1 LWFYSTLPLYIV
13 IFKGKVNFF
22 PANRLKNIPLRLA
35 FCAFEVYSKE
45 YPFSCGRYAGLKIDK
60 TKIDEIKG
68 FLDERESARLYE
80 IALEASKKGPCLEI
94 GSYCGKS
101 AVYIGGACKEN
112 NAVLFSLDHH
122 RGSEEQQPRQEYFDP
137 DLLDAQTNLI
147 DTLPFFRRTLAVFNL
162 EDTVIPIV
170 GRSEIVGRDWQ
181 TPLSFIF
188 IDGSHA
194 YESALKDYEVWSKHL
209 MPGGYLVFHDIFPDP
224 AKGGQAPYRVYQL
237 AVASGRY
244 EELPL
249 FVSLG
254 ILKRKK

>member
-1 LWFYSTLPLYIV
+1 M
-13 IFKGKVNFF
+13 
-22 PANRLKNIPLRLA
+22 NID
-35 FCAFEVYSKE
+35 KI
-45 YPFSCGRYAGLKIDK
+45 KIDK
-60 TKIDEIKG
+60 IKG
-68 FLDERESARLYE
+68 FLDERESEYLYE
-80 IALEASKKGPCLEI
+80 LALKASKKGPCLEI

-122 RGSEEQQPRQEYFDP
+122 RGSEEQQPGQEYFDP
-137 DLLDAQTNLI
+137 DLLNEQTGLI
-147 DTLPFFRRTLAVFNL
+147 DTLPLFRHTLAVFAL
-162 EDTVIPIV
+162 ENTVIPVV
-170 GRSEIVGRDWQ
+170 GRSETVGRVWQ
-181 TPLSFIF
+181 TPLSLIF

-194 YESALKDYEVWSKHL
+194 YESVLKDYQIWSKHL

-224 AKGGQAPYRVYQL
+224 EKGGQAPYRVYQL
-237 AVASGRY
+237 AVASRQY

>member
-1 LWFYSTLPLYIV
+1 M
-13 IFKGKVNFF
+13 
-22 PANRLKNIPLRLA
+22 NID
-35 FCAFEVYSKE
+35 KI
-45 YPFSCGRYAGLKIDK
+45 KIDK
-60 TKIDEIKG
+60 IKG
-68 FLDERESARLYE
+68 FLDERESEYLYE
-80 IALEASKKGPCLEI
+80 LALKASKKGPCLEI

-122 RGSEEQQPRQEYFDP
+122 RGSEEQQPGQEYFDP
-137 DLLDAQTNLI
+137 DLLNEQTGLI
-147 DTLPFFRRTLAVFNL
+147 DTLPLFRHTLAVFAL

-170 GRSEIVGRDWQ
+170 GRSETIGRAWQ
-181 TPLSFIF
+181 TPLSLIF

-194 YESALKDYEVWSKHL
+194 YESVLKDYQIWSKHL

-224 AKGGQAPYRVYQL
+224 VKGGQAPYRVYQL
-237 AVASGRY
+237 AVASRQY

>member
-1 LWFYSTLPLYIV
+1 LLFTLLKFIQNKTLSHR
-13 IFKGKVNFF
+13 KGAK
-22 PANRLKNIPLRLA
+22 LNID
-35 FCAFEVYSKE
+35 KI
-45 YPFSCGRYAGLKIDK
+45 KIDK
-60 TKIDEIKG
+60 IKG
-68 FLDERESARLYE
+68 FLDERESDYLYQL
-80 IALEASKKGPCLEI
+80 ALKASKKGPCLEI

-122 RGSEEQQPRQEYFDP
+122 RGSEEQQPGQEYFDP
-137 DLLDAQTNLI
+137 DLLNEQTGLI
-147 DTLPFFRRTLAVFNL
+147 DTLPLFRHTLAVFAL
-162 EDTVIPIV
+162 ENTVIPVV
-170 GRSEIVGRDWQ
+170 GRSETVGRVWQ
-181 TPLSFIF
+181 TPLSLIF

-194 YESALKDYEVWSKHL
+194 YESVLKDYQIWSKHL

-224 AKGGQAPYRVYQL
+224 EKGGQAPYRVYQL
-237 AVASGRY
+237 AVASRQY

>member
-1 LWFYSTLPLYIV
+1 LLFTLLKFIQNKTLSHR
-13 IFKGKVNFF
+13 KGAKLN
-22 PANRLKNIPLRLA
+22 
-35 FCAFEVYSKE
+35 
-45 YPFSCGRYAGLKIDK
+45 IDK
-60 TKIDEIKG
+60 TKIDKIKG
-68 FLDERESARLYE
+68 FLDERESDYLYQL
-80 IALEASKKGPCLEI
+80 ALKASKKGPCLEI

-122 RGSEEQQPRQEYFDP
+122 RGSEEQQPGQEYFDP
-137 DLLDAQTNLI
+137 DLLNEQTGLI
-147 DTLPFFRRTLAVFNL
+147 DTLPLFRHTLAVFAL

-170 GRSEIVGRDWQ
+170 GHSETIGRAWQ
-181 TPLSFIF
+181 TPLSLIF

-194 YESALKDYEVWSKHL
+194 YESVLKDYQIWSKHL

-224 AKGGQAPYRVYQL
+224 EKGGQAPYRVYQL
-237 AVASGRY
+237 AVASRQY

>member
-1 LWFYSTLPLYIV
+1 MLWKFIQNKTLSHR
-13 IFKGKVNFF
+13 KGAK
-22 PANRLKNIPLRLA
+22 LNID
-35 FCAFEVYSKE
+35 KI
-45 YPFSCGRYAGLKIDK
+45 KIDK
-60 TKIDEIKG
+60 IKG
-68 FLDERESARLYE
+68 FLDERESEYLYE
-80 IALEASKKGPCLEI
+80 LALKASKKGPCLEI

-122 RGSEEQQPRQEYFDP
+122 RGSEEQQPGQEYFDP
-137 DLLDAQTNLI
+137 DLLNEQTGLI
-147 DTLPFFRRTLAVFNL
+147 DTLPLFRHTLAVFAL

-170 GRSEIVGRDWQ
+170 GRSETIGRAWQ
-181 TPLSFIF
+181 TPLSLIF

-194 YESALKDYEVWSKHL
+194 YESVLKDYQIWSKHL

-224 AKGGQAPYRVYQL
+224 EKGGQAPYRVYQL
-237 AVASGRY
+237 AVASRQY

>member
-1 LWFYSTLPLYIV
+1 M
-13 IFKGKVNFF
+13 
-22 PANRLKNIPLRLA
+22 NID
-35 FCAFEVYSKE
+35 KI
-45 YPFSCGRYAGLKIDK
+45 KIDK
-60 TKIDEIKG
+60 IKG
-68 FLDERESARLYE
+68 FLDERESDYLYQL
-80 IALEASKKGPCLEI
+80 ALKASKKGPCLEI

-122 RGSEEQQPRQEYFDP
+122 RGSEEQQPGQEYFDP
-137 DLLDAQTNLI
+137 DLLNEQTGLI
-147 DTLPFFRRTLAVFNL
+147 DTLPLLRHTLAVFAL

-170 GRSEIVGRDWQ
+170 GRSETVGRAWQ
-181 TPLSFIF
+181 TPLSLIF

-194 YESALKDYEVWSKHL
+194 YESVLKDYQIWSKHL

-224 AKGGQAPYRVYQL
+224 EKGGQAPYRVYQL
-237 AVASGRY
+237 AVASRQY

>member
-1 LWFYSTLPLYIV
+1 M
-13 IFKGKVNFF
+13 N
-22 PANRLKNIPLRLA
+22 
-35 FCAFEVYSKE
+35 
-45 YPFSCGRYAGLKIDK
+45 IDK
-60 TKIDEIKG
+60 TKIDRIKG
-68 FLDERESARLYE
+68 FLDERESEYLYE
-80 IALEASKKGPCLEI
+80 LALKASKKGPCLEI

-122 RGSEEQQPRQEYFDP
+122 RGSEEQQPGQEYFDP
-137 DLLDAQTNLI
+137 DLLNEQTGLI
-147 DTLPFFRRTLAVFNL
+147 DTLPLFRHTLAVFAL
-162 EDTVIPIV
+162 ENTVIPVV
-170 GRSEIVGRDWQ
+170 GRSETVGRVWQ
-181 TPLSFIF
+181 TPLSLIF

-194 YESALKDYEVWSKHL
+194 YESVLKDYQIWSKHL

-224 AKGGQAPYRVYQL
+224 GKGGQAPYRVYQL
-237 AVASGRY
+237 AVASRQY

>member
-1 LWFYSTLPLYIV
+1 L
-13 IFKGKVNFF
+13 N
-22 PANRLKNIPLRLA
+22 
-35 FCAFEVYSKE
+35 
-45 YPFSCGRYAGLKIDK
+45 IDK
-60 TKIDEIKG
+60 TKIDKIKG
-68 FLDERESARLYE
+68 FLDERESDYLYQL
-80 IALEASKKGPCLEI
+80 ALKASKKGPCLEI

-122 RGSEEQQPRQEYFDP
+122 RGSEEQQPGQEYFDP
-137 DLLDAQTNLI
+137 DLLNEQTGLI
-147 DTLPFFRRTLAVFNL
+147 DTLPLFRHTLAVFAL

-170 GRSEIVGRDWQ
+170 GRSETIGRAWQ
-181 TPLSFIF
+181 TPLSLIF

-194 YESALKDYEVWSKHL
+194 YESVLKDYQIWSKHL

-224 AKGGQAPYRVYQL
+224 EKGGQAPYRVYQL
-237 AVASGRY
+237 AVASRQY

>member
-1 LWFYSTLPLYIV
+1 M
-13 IFKGKVNFF
+13 
-22 PANRLKNIPLRLA
+22 NID
-35 FCAFEVYSKE
+35 KI
-45 YPFSCGRYAGLKIDK
+45 KIDK
-60 TKIDEIKG
+60 IKG
-68 FLDERESARLYE
+68 FLDERESDYLYQL
-80 IALEASKKGPCLEI
+80 ALKASKKGPCLEI

-122 RGSEEQQPRQEYFDP
+122 RGSEEQQPGQEYFDP
-137 DLLDAQTNLI
+137 DLLNEQTGLI
-147 DTLPFFRRTLAVFNL
+147 DTLPLFRHTLAVFAL

-170 GRSEIVGRDWQ
+170 GRSETVGRAWQ
-181 TPLSFIF
+181 TPLSLIF

-194 YESALKDYEVWSKHL
+194 YESVLKDYQIWSKHL

-224 AKGGQAPYRVYQL
+224 EKGGQAPYRVYQL
-237 AVASGRY
+237 AVASRQY

>member
-1 LWFYSTLPLYIV
+1 L
-13 IFKGKVNFF
+13 
-22 PANRLKNIPLRLA
+22 NID
-35 FCAFEVYSKE
+35 KI
-45 YPFSCGRYAGLKIDK
+45 KIDK
-60 TKIDEIKG
+60 IKG
-68 FLDERESARLYE
+68 FLDERESDYLYQL
-80 IALEASKKGPCLEI
+80 ALKASKKGPCLEI

-122 RGSEEQQPRQEYFDP
+122 RGSEEQQPGQEYFDP
-137 DLLDAQTNLI
+137 DLLNEQTGLI
-147 DTLPFFRRTLAVFNL
+147 DTLPLFRHTLAVFAL
-162 EDTVIPIV
+162 ENTVIPVV
-170 GRSEIVGRDWQ
+170 GRSETVGRVWQ
-181 TPLSFIF
+181 TPLSLIF

-194 YESALKDYEVWSKHL
+194 YESVLKDYQIWSKHL

-224 AKGGQAPYRVYQL
+224 EKGGQAPYRVYQL
-237 AVASGRY
+237 AVASRQY

>member
-1 LWFYSTLPLYIV
+1 L
-13 IFKGKVNFF
+13 
-22 PANRLKNIPLRLA
+22 NID
-35 FCAFEVYSKE
+35 KI
-45 YPFSCGRYAGLKIDK
+45 KIDK
-60 TKIDEIKG
+60 IKG
-68 FLDERESARLYE
+68 FLDERESEYLYE
-80 IALEASKKGPCLEI
+80 LALKASKKGPCLEI

-122 RGSEEQQPRQEYFDP
+122 RGSEEQQPGQEYFDP
-137 DLLDAQTNLI
+137 DLLNEQTGLI
-147 DTLPFFRRTLAVFNL
+147 DTLPLFRHTLAVFAL
-162 EDTVIPIV
+162 ENTVIPVV
-170 GRSEIVGRDWQ
+170 GRSETVGRVWQ
-181 TPLSFIF
+181 TPLSLIF

-194 YESALKDYEVWSKHL
+194 YESVLKDYQIWSKHL

-224 AKGGQAPYRVYQL
+224 EKGGQAPYRVYQL
-237 AVASGRY
+237 AVASRQY

>member
-1 LWFYSTLPLYIV
+1 M
-13 IFKGKVNFF
+13 
-22 PANRLKNIPLRLA
+22 NID
-35 FCAFEVYSKE
+35 KI
-45 YPFSCGRYAGLKIDK
+45 KIDK
-60 TKIDEIKG
+60 IKG
-68 FLDERESARLYE
+68 FLDERESEYLYE
-80 IALEASKKGPCLEI
+80 LALKASKKGTCLEI

-122 RGSEEQQPRQEYFDP
+122 RGSEEQQPGQEYFDP
-137 DLLDAQTNLI
+137 DLLNEQTGLI
-147 DTLPFFRRTLAVFNL
+147 DTLPLFRHTLAVFAL

-170 GRSEIVGRDWQ
+170 GRSETIGRAWQ
-181 TPLSFIF
+181 TPLSLIF

-194 YESALKDYEVWSKHL
+194 YESVLKDYQIWSKHL

-224 AKGGQAPYRVYQL
+224 EKGGQAPYRVYQL
-237 AVASGRY
+237 AVASRQY

>member
-1 LWFYSTLPLYIV
+1 MLWKFIQNKTLSHR
-13 IFKGKVNFF
+13 KGAK
-22 PANRLKNIPLRLA
+22 LNID
-35 FCAFEVYSKE
+35 KI
-45 YPFSCGRYAGLKIDK
+45 KIDK
-60 TKIDEIKG
+60 IKG
-68 FLDERESARLYE
+68 FLDERESDYLYQL
-80 IALEASKKGPCLEI
+80 ALKASKKGPCLEI

-122 RGSEEQQPRQEYFDP
+122 RGSEEQQPGQEYFDP
-137 DLLDAQTNLI
+137 DLLNEQTGLI
-147 DTLPFFRRTLAVFNL
+147 DTLPLFRHTLAVFAL

-170 GRSEIVGRDWQ
+170 GRSETIGRAWQ
-181 TPLSFIF
+181 TPLSLIF

-194 YESALKDYEVWSKHL
+194 YESVLKDYQIWSKHL

-224 AKGGQAPYRVYQL
+224 EKGGQAPYRVYQL
-237 AVASGRY
+237 AVASRQY

>member
-1 LWFYSTLPLYIV
+1 M
-13 IFKGKVNFF
+13 
-22 PANRLKNIPLRLA
+22 NID
-35 FCAFEVYSKE
+35 KI
-45 YPFSCGRYAGLKIDK
+45 KIDK
-60 TKIDEIKG
+60 IKG
-68 FLDERESARLYE
+68 FLDERESDYLYQL
-80 IALEASKKGPCLEI
+80 ALKASKKGPCLEI

-122 RGSEEQQPRQEYFDP
+122 RGSEEQQPGQEYFDP
-137 DLLDAQTNLI
+137 DLLNEQTGLI
-147 DTLPFFRRTLAVFNL
+147 DTLPLLRHTLAVFAL

-170 GRSEIVGRDWQ
+170 GRSETIGRAWQ
-181 TPLSFIF
+181 TPLSLIF

-194 YESALKDYEVWSKHL
+194 YESVLKDYQIWSKHL

-224 AKGGQAPYRVYQL
+224 EKGGQAPYRVYQL
-237 AVASGRY
+237 AVASRQY

>member
-1 LWFYSTLPLYIV
+1 L
-13 IFKGKVNFF
+13 
-22 PANRLKNIPLRLA
+22 NID
-35 FCAFEVYSKE
+35 KI
-45 YPFSCGRYAGLKIDK
+45 KIDK
-60 TKIDEIKG
+60 IKG
-68 FLDERESARLYE
+68 FLDERESDYLYQL
-80 IALEASKKGPCLEI
+80 ALKASKKGPCLEI

-122 RGSEEQQPRQEYFDP
+122 RGSEEQQPGQEYFDS
-137 DLLDAQTNLI
+137 DLLNEQTGLI
-147 DTLPFFRRTLAVFNL
+147 DTLPLLRHTLDVFAL

-170 GRSEIVGRDWQ
+170 GRSETVGRAWQ
-181 TPLSFIF
+181 TPLSLIF

-194 YESALKDYEVWSKHL
+194 YESVLKDYQIWSKHL

-224 AKGGQAPYRVYQL
+224 EKGGQAPYRVYQL
-237 AVASGRY
+237 AVASRQY